1 MLLRERFEFLVI
13 DQEKHNV
20 GFGDGLVEGG
30 EGDVV
35 EAFEALW
42 EAH

>member
-1 MLLRERFEFLVI
+1 MFLRERLEFLVI

-20 GFGDGLVEGG
+20 GFGDGLDEAG

-35 EAFEALW
+35 EVFEALGRT
-42 EAH
+42 